1 MTSMASEDRS
11 LSYEQV
17 EQEYLSGH
25 YSEAA
30 ELAEALVQAE
40 PQNPRLRLLRGHIFY
55 SLGRNDQARVEYEL
69 IRGITPDPDIL
80 EQALLGMDRCDSRP
94 HEDVSSDME
103 GTVIVPIGAALP
115 VIEQVD
121 PSALALDL
129 PPLSGTDTI
138 AEEPSSDRDDGDNPF
153 ATDPASPAASETE
166 AEAPAW
172 LADIEESAFAS
183 TDESSPEPWAEAAEA
198 EETAVA
204 EPAVEEAIAPAA
216 ETLIAS
222 EPEVIP
228 EPLSPEVDLAE
239 SQPPITADE
248 TVVEVDLA
256 AEFAA
261 LAEPEEV
268 ASEPAAST
276 AGLEEPGPVSFD
288 AIADEVAKEVLGA
301 AETAVAPQPE
311 LKASPAPVLENL
323 PTPPN
328 LAEAAA
334 IARQPVTSPLRPQET
349 KANRAAVAATPASN
363 APKALPTP
371 PKQTAETRVG
381 LIALVSA
388 LAAAAVGVVG
398 WQASTP
404 EARNRVVLASMASM
418 AVAGAASAGIALQL
432 QNRTGKRYRDL
443 LERLNEQCQ
452 QMSNGDFETPLQ
464 VGGNDDVG
472 MLALRFD
479 RMRSVLGDRINR
491 QEKRLTT
498 LEQQREGLQNQVI
511 RLLDDVEGVAHGDL
525 TVQAEVTADVLGAV
539 ADSFNL
545 TIQNLREIVA
555 QVRDAALQVNAAATD
570 NEQSAKNLSAEAL
583 HQAEELAAAL
593 NSVQVMTES
602 IQRVAI
608 SASEAESVARA
619 ASQTALKGGEAVD
632 KTLSGILRI
641 RETVAET
648 TRKVKK
654 LAESSQE
661 ISKIV
666 ALISQV
672 ASRTNLLALNASIEA
687 ARAGQAGRGFAIVAD
702 EVRQLADRAAKSSK
716 EIEQIVLKIQSET
729 GLVMTAM
736 EEGTQQVIQGTR
748 LAEQARGAL
757 DEIIQVSTKID
768 DLVQSITADTVQ
780 QTAMSRSM
788 AEVMQSVETTAQN
801 TSQEAQQVAASLQG
815 LVNIAGTLRE
825 SVDRFRLQASAAK
838 EN

>member
-30 ELAEALVQAE
+30 ELAEVLVQAE

-55 SLGRNDQARVEYEL
+55 SLGRTDQARVEYEL
-69 IRGITPDPDIL
+69 IRGLTPDPDIV

-94 HEDVSSDME
+94 QVEASSGSDLE
-103 GTVIVPIGAALP
+103 GTVIVPIGAELP
-115 VIEQVD
+115 SIDRLE
-121 PSALALDL
+121 PSPLSLDL
-129 PPLSGTDTI
+129 PSLSEANAP
-138 AEEPSSDRDDGDNPF
+138 AESSTEIDGENPF
-153 ATDPASPAASETE
+153 AVAPSEAASPEIAATT
-166 AEAPAW
+166 PAW
-172 LADIEESAFAS
+172 LTDIEETAFLPTNEPSA
-183 TDESSPEPWAEAAEA
+183 EPWAEASEAVAEA
-198 EETAVA
+198 LTPEVAIAPPA
-204 EPAVEEAIAPAA
+204 EPAVEEA
-216 ETLIAS
+216 
-222 EPEVIP
+222 PEVSP
-228 EPLSPEVDLAE
+228 EPVAE
-239 SQPPITADE
+239 AAVPDPAPPAPVIAEDSAGVE
-248 TVVEVDLA
+248 EVDLA

-261 LAEPEEV
+261 LTEPEPV
-268 ASEPAAST
+268 ASEPAIADPAVEISDHT
-276 AGLEEPGPVSFD
+276 VFE
-288 AIADEVAKEVLGA
+288 AIAEEIAEDVLGSSGTA
-301 AETAVAPQPE
+301 AVSQPGVG
-311 LKASPAPVLENL
+311 ASPTPALETL

-349 KANRAAVAATPASN
+349 QANRTPAAASN
-363 APKALPTP
+363 APKALPAP
-371 PKQTAETRVG
+371 PKQKAEIRVG
-381 LIALVSA
+381 LVAFISA
-388 LAAAAVGVVG
+388 LAAGVVGVVG
-398 WQASTP
+398 WQASAP
-404 EARNRVVLASMASM
+404 GARDRVLLASIASMA
-418 AVAGAASAGIALQL
+418 AAGAASAGVTLQL
-432 QNRTGKRYRDL
+432 QNQTGKRYRDL

-464 VGGNDDVG
+464 ISGNDDVG
-472 MLALRFD
+472 LLALRFD

-491 QEKRLTT
+491 QEKRLVT

-555 QVRDAALQVNAAATD
+555 QVRDAALQVNAAASD

-593 NSVQVMTES
+593 NSVQEMTES
-602 IQRVAI
+602 IQRVAV
-608 SASEAESVARA
+608 SASEAEAVARA

-768 DLVQSITADTVQ
+768 ELVQSITADTVQ

>member
-1 MTSMASEDRS
+1 MTPMASEDRS

-25 YSEAA
+25 YTEAA
-30 ELAEALVQAE
+30 ELAEALVRAE

-69 IRGITPDPDIL
+69 IRGLTPDPEML

-94 HEDVSSDME
+94 QADAASEDTE
-103 GTVIVPIGAALP
+103 GTVIVPIGAELP
-115 VIEQVD
+115 SIDRLD
-121 PSALALDL
+121 PSPLALDL
-129 PPLSGTDTI
+129 PPIVEPDIPAESGP
-138 AEEPSSDRDDGDNPF
+138 ELNGDNPF
-153 ATDPASPAASETE
+153 AIAPEAAEDAEPEAETAAPPWLADLEESPAEEPIAEASPA
-166 AEAPAW
+166 
-172 LADIEESAFAS
+172 
-183 TDESSPEPWAEAAEA
+183 PWAEVEAEPLITETAISTEALESELEASVEPAASPELVSDEPAAAE
-198 EETAVA
+198 EV
-204 EPAVEEAIAPAA
+204 PIAA
-216 ETLIAS
+216 ESNGVT
-222 EPEVIP
+222 EEV
-228 EPLSPEVDLAE
+228 A
-239 SQPPITADE
+239 
-248 TVVEVDLA
+248 LA

-261 LAEPEEV
+261 LTETEAVTIPAETLSLAVETSDQTVFEEI
-268 ASEPAAST
+268 A
-276 AGLEEPGPVSFD
+276 EE
-288 AIADEVAKEVLGA
+288 IAEEVLGA
-301 AETAVAPQPE
+301 APTAPATQPE
-311 LKASPAPVLENL
+311 AIANPAEVTL
-323 PTPPN
+323 PAPPN

-334 IARQPVTSPLRPQET
+334 IARQPVTSPLRPQES
-349 KANRAAVAATPASN
+349 KGARAAASPVSNN
-363 APKALPTP
+363 APKALPAAPKP
-371 PKQTAETRVG
+371 PAKAQVS
-381 LIALVSA
+381 LIALISA
-388 LAAAAVGVVG
+388 LAAGLVGVVG
-398 WQASTP
+398 WQASAP
-404 EARNRVVLASMASM
+404 ENRDRVLLGSLAGI
-418 AVAGAASAGIALQL
+418 AVAGGASAALALQL
-432 QNRTGKRYRDL
+432 QNQTGKRYRDL

-464 VGGNDDVG
+464 IGGNDDVG

-491 QEKRLTT
+491 QDKRLTT

-525 TVQAEVTADVLGAV
+525 TVQAEVTADILGAV

-555 QVRDAALQVNAAATD
+555 QVRDAALQVNAAASD

-602 IQRVAI
+602 IQRVAV
-608 SASEAESVARA
+608 SASEAEAVARA

-768 DLVQSITADTVQ
+768 ELVQSITADTVQ

-788 AEVMQSVETTAQN
+788 AEVMQSVEATAQN
-801 TSQEAQQVAASLQG
+801 TSQEAQQVATSLQG
-815 LVNIAGTLRE
+815 LVTIAGTLRE
-825 SVDRFRLQASAAK
+825 SVDRFRLQASASK

>member
-1 MTSMASEDRS
+1 MASEDRS

-30 ELAEALVQAE
+30 ELAESLVQAE

-69 IRGITPDPDIL
+69 IRGLTPDPDIV

-94 HEDVSSDME
+94 HEEISSDME
-103 GTVIVPIGAALP
+103 GTVIVPIGAELP
-115 VIEQVD
+115 LIDRVD

-129 PPLSGTDTI
+129 APLTDADPI
-138 AEEPSSDRDDGDNPF
+138 AEEVSADRDGDNPF
-153 ATDPASPAASETE
+153 EAAPASAAATETE

-172 LADIEESAFAS
+172 LADLEESAFMPS
-183 TDESSPEPWAEAAEA
+183 NESSSEPWAEAAAVEEA
-198 EETAVA
+198 AVN
-204 EPAVEEAIAPAA
+204 EEAIAPVVEAPL
-216 ETLIAS
+216 ES
-222 EPEVIP
+222 EPEA
-228 EPLSPEVDLAE
+228 SPELFSTEAAMSEPTPVLA
-239 SQPPITADE
+239 ADN
-248 TVVEVDLA
+248 TVVEEIDLA

-261 LAEPEEV
+261 L
-268 ASEPAAST
+268 SETEGGARQPAASSPV
-276 AGLEEPGPVSFD
+276 LEDPEPVGFE

-311 LKASPAPVLENL
+311 LKTSAAPVIDNL

-349 KANRAAVAATPASN
+349 KANRTPVTAPAVTPP
-363 APKALPTP
+363 PKALPTP
-371 PKQTAETRVG
+371 PKRQAAENRVG

-398 WQASTP
+398 WQVSSP
-404 EARNRVVLASMASM
+404 EARNRVVLASIASM
-418 AVAGAASAGIALQL
+418 AVAGTASAGIAIQL
-432 QNRTGKRYRDL
+432 KNQTGKRYREL
-443 LERLNEQCQ
+443 LERLNDQCQ

-593 NSVQVMTES
+593 NSVQIMTES

-608 SASEAESVARA
+608 SANEAESVARA

-757 DEIIQVSTKID
+757 DEIIKVSTKID

-825 SVDRFRLQASAAK
+825 SVDRFRLKASAAK